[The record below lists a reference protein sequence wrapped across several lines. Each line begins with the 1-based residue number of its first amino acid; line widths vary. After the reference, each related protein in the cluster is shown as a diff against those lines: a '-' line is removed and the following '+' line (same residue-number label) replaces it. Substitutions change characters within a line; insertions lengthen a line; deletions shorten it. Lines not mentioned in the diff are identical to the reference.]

1 MSPGMPVLIIAHR
14 ACPQHAP
21 ENSIAGIRRAAEL
34 GADGVEVDVQR
45 TLDGVPVLMHDWTL
59 GRTAGLPLPARLLPY
74 ALVRRLRLKG
84 GGGRVP
90 SLAAA
95 LDALPDG
102 LLIALEMKHASATA
116 AAIAEVRR
124 RGLESRA
131 LIWSPHAAAVRYA
144 ARAAPEIEPSLLR
157 DARSPAG
164 LRRFLD
170 DAVRYGARGV
180 SVDWRAVS
188 SDFVAEAHARSLKVY
203 SLSPDVDSTVANVA
217 CGLDGAIT
225 DWPAEVRAALPRG
238 RAKR

>member
-1 MSPGMPVLIIAHR
+1 MSVLIIAHR

-21 ENSIAGIRRAAEL
+21 ENSIEGIRRAAEL
-34 GADGVEVDVQR
+34 GAGGVEVDVQR

-59 GRTAGLPLPARLLPY
+59 GRTAGLPFPVRLLPY

-84 GGGRVP
+84 GAERVP
-90 SLAAA
+90 SLAQA

-102 LLIALEMKHASATA
+102 LLIALEIKHASATA
-116 AAIAEVRR
+116 AVIAAVRR
-124 RGLESRA
+124 RGLEGRA

-144 ARAAPEIEPSLLR
+144 ARAAPEIESSLLR
-157 DARSPAG
+157 DVRSPAG

-180 SVDWRAVS
+180 SVDWRAVTS
-188 SDFVAEAHARSLKVY
+188 AFVAEAHARDLRVY
-203 SLSPDVDSTVANVA
+203 SLSPDVETTVANVA

-225 DWPAEVRAALPRG
+225 DWPAEVRAALKRG
-238 RAKR
+238 PVRR

>member
-1 MSPGMPVLIIAHR
+1 M
-14 ACPQHAP
+14 
-21 ENSIAGIRRAAEL
+21 RRAAEL

-59 GRTAGLPLPARLLPY
+59 SRTTGLPLPVRLLPY
-74 ALVRRLRLKG
+74 SLVRRLRLKG
-84 GGGRVP
+84 GAERVP
-90 SLAAA
+90 SLAKA

-102 LLIALEMKHASATA
+102 LLIALEVKHVSATA
-116 AAIAEVRR
+116 AVIAEVRR

-131 LIWSPHAAAVRYA
+131 LVWSPHAAAVRRA
-144 ARAAPEIEPSLLR
+144 TAAAPEIESSLLR

-170 DAVRYGARGV
+170 DAVSYGARGV
-180 SVDWRAVS
+180 SVHWRAVTS
-188 SDFVAEAHARSLKVY
+188 EFVAEAHARGLKVY
-203 SLSPDVDSTVANVA
+203 SLSPDVDSTVASVA

-225 DWPAEVRAALPRG
+225 DWPAEVRAALAR

>member
-1 MSPGMPVLIIAHR
+1 MPVLIIAHR

-21 ENSIAGIRRAAEL
+21 ENSIEGIRRAAEL
-34 GADGVEVDVQR
+34 GAGGVEVDVQR
-45 TLDGVPVLMHDWTL
+45 TLDGVPILMHDWTL

-74 ALVRRLRLKG
+74 AIVRRLRLKG
-84 GGGRVP
+84 GAERVP

-102 LLIALEMKHASATA
+102 LLIALEIKHASATA

-144 ARAAPEIEPSLLR
+144 ARTAPEVEPSLLR
-157 DARSPAG
+157 DARSPKG

-170 DAVRYGARGV
+170 DAVRYGARGI
-180 SVDWRAVS
+180 SIDWRAVTS
-188 SDFVAEAHARSLKVY
+188 AFVAEAHAGSLKVY

-217 CGLDGAIT
+217 RGLDGAIT
-225 DWPAEVRAALPRG
+225 DWPAEVRAALARG

>member
-1 MSPGMPVLIIAHR
+1 MPVLIIAHR

-21 ENSIAGIRRAAEL
+21 ENSIEGIRRAAEL

-45 TLDGVPVLMHDWTL
+45 TLDGVPILMHDWTL
-59 GRTAGLPLPARLLPY
+59 ARTAGLPLPARALPY
-74 ALVRRLRLKG
+74 AIVRRLRLKG
-84 GGGRVP
+84 GAERVP

-95 LDALPDG
+95 LDTLPDR
-102 LLIALEMKHASATA
+102 LLIALEIKHASATA

-124 RGLESRA
+124 RGLERRA

-144 ARAAPEIEPSLLR
+144 TRAAPEIESSLLR
-157 DARSPAG
+157 DARSLAG

-180 SVDWRAVS
+180 SVDWRAVTS
-188 SDFVAEAHARSLKVY
+188 AFVAEAHARSLKVY

-225 DWPAEVRAALPRG
+225 DWPAEVRAALSRG
-238 RAKR
+238 RAER

>member
-1 MSPGMPVLIIAHR
+1 MSVLIIAHR

-21 ENSIAGIRRAAEL
+21 ENSIEGIRRAAEL
-34 GADGVEVDVQR
+34 GAGGVEVDVQR

-59 GRTAGLPLPARLLPY
+59 GRTAGLPLPVRLMPY

-84 GGGRVP
+84 GAERVP
-90 SLAAA
+90 SLAEA

-102 LLIALEMKHASATA
+102 LLIALEIKHASATA
-116 AAIAEVRR
+116 AVIAAVRR
-124 RGLESRA
+124 RGLEGRA
-131 LIWSPHAAAVRYA
+131 LIWSPHAAAVRHA
-144 ARAAPEIEPSLLR
+144 SGAAPEIESSLLR
-157 DARSPAG
+157 DVRSPAG

-180 SVDWRAVS
+180 SVDWRAVTS
-188 SDFVAEAHARSLKVY
+188 AFVAEAHARDLRVY
-203 SLSPDVDSTVANVA
+203 SLSPDVESTVANVA

-225 DWPAEVRAALPRG
+225 DWPAEVRAALAGR

>member
-14 ACPQHAP
+14 ACPQHEP

-34 GADGVEVDVQR
+34 GAGGVEVDVQR
-45 TLDGVPVLMHDWTL
+45 TLDGVPILMHDWTL
-59 GRTAGLPLPARLLPY
+59 GRTAGLPLPARALPY
-74 ALVRRLRLKG
+74 AIVRRMRLKG
-84 GGGRVP
+84 GDERIP

-95 LDALPDG
+95 LDALPAG
-102 LLIALEMKHASATA
+102 LLIALEIKHASATA

-124 RGLESRA
+124 RGLEGRA
-131 LIWSPHAAAVRYA
+131 LIWSPHAAAVRLA
-144 ARAAPEIEPSLLR
+144 ARVAPEIESSLLR

-170 DAVRYGARGV
+170 DAVRYGARGI
-180 SVDWRAVS
+180 SIDWRAVTS
-188 SDFVAEAHARSLKVY
+188 AFIAEAHARGLKVY
-203 SLSPDVDSTVANVA
+203 ALSPDVNSTVANIA

-225 DWPAEVRAALPRG
+225 DWPAEVRAALERG

>member
-14 ACPQHAP
+14 ACPQHVP
-21 ENSIAGIRRAAEL
+21 ENSIAGIRRAADL

-45 TLDGVPVLMHDWTL
+45 TLDGVPILTHDWTL
-59 GRTAGLPLPARLLPY
+59 GRTAGLPLPARALPY
-74 ALVRRLRLKG
+74 AIVRSLRLKG
-84 GGGRVP
+84 GAGRVP
-90 SLAAA
+90 SLAQA
-95 LDALPDG
+95 LNALPDG

-124 RGLESRA
+124 LGLQGRA

-144 ARAAPEIEPSLLR
+144 ARAAPEIESSLLS

-170 DAVRYGARGV
+170 DAVRYGARGI
-180 SVDWRAVS
+180 SVHWRAVTPA
-188 SDFVAEAHARSLKVY
+188 FVEQAHARGLKVY
-203 SLSPDVDSTVANVA
+203 SLSPDVESTVANVA

-225 DWPAEVRAALPRG
+225 DWPAEVRTVLARG